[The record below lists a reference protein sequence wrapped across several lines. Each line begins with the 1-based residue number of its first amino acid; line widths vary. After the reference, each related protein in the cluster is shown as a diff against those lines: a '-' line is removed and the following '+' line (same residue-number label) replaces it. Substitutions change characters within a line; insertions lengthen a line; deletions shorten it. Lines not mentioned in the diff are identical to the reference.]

1 MDASQL
7 KNIVGELREGEVAT
21 IRFYGKITEESA
33 SRFNNE
39 FDYIESCRPS
49 LIRVLINCEG
59 GSVMH
64 GMSSY
69 ATIQNSK
76 IPTECVNEGMAA
88 SMGSIRWAAGTR
100 SLMRDYAILMIH
112 NPFLPSAGNWKSDD
126 MVAAFTRQISTI
138 YRKRFGL
145 SGKHVEAIMNGEAGR
160 DGTFFDCESAVKA
173 GIIPPDN
180 ILNTT
185 PQLRERVRVELSGLQ
200 DAAEIQ
206 TMMCRISAEADAPE
220 SGFKPSAQAQPT
232 LDQTITKDNEMSEQ
246 TKTSPEYSAVA
257 ATLGLKDG
265 FEPKDVMAR
274 ISELISVE
282 GKFKEK
288 EKELSDAQTVIA
300 GKDAAIQNLQTNLSE
315 VTASL
320 KVYQDKEAQ
329 EKKTRIEGMVAEAK
343 AEGKIAEADTQKWLE
358 MAEANAELT
367 ESILASIP
375 AREQI
380 TKEIAADP
388 ANVQAAADATKTAE
402 QKIAEKVTAVVGESF
417 EFKKIK

>member
-76 IPTECVNEGMAA
+76 VPTECINEGMAA
-88 SMGSIRWAAGTR
+88 SMGSILWAAGTR

-112 NPFLPSAGNWKSDD
+112 NPFLPSAGDSKADD
-126 MVAAFTRQISTI
+126 MVAAFTRQISII

-145 SGKHVEAIMNGEAGR
+145 SEKHVEAIMNGEAGR

-200 DAAEIQ
+200 NAAEIQ
-206 TMMCRISAEADAPE
+206 TMMCRISAEASAPE
-220 SGFKPSAQAQPT
+220 SGCKPSAQAQPT
-232 LDQTITKDNEMSEQ
+232 KP
-246 TKTSPEYSAVA
+246 SPEYSAVA

-282 GKFKEK
+282 GKFRDK

-300 GKDAAIQNLQTNLSE
+300 GKDAEIQNLQTNLSE

-329 EKKTRIEGMVAEAK
+329 EKKTRIEGMVAAAK

-388 ANVQAAADATKTAE
+388 ANVQAAAAATKTAE

>member
-7 KNIVGELREGEVAT
+7 KNIVGELHEGEPAT

-33 SRFNNE
+33 TRFNQE

-64 GMSSY
+64 GMSCY
-69 ATIQNSK
+69 ATIRNAAV
-76 IPTECVNEGMAA
+76 PTECINEGMAA
-88 SMGSIRWAAGTR
+88 SMGSVLWAAGTR

-112 NPFLPSAGNWKSDD
+112 NPFLPSGEDLKATD
-126 MVAAFTRQISTI
+126 MVLAFTRQISTI

-145 SGKHVEAIMNGEAGR
+145 SEKHVAAIMNGEAGK
-160 DGTFFDCESAVKA
+160 DGTFFDCEAAVKA
-173 GIIPPDN
+173 GIIPRDN

-185 PQLRERVRVELSGLQ
+185 PQLCERVRIELSGLQ
-200 DAAEIQ
+200 NASDIQ
-206 TMMCRISAEADAPE
+206 TMMCRINAQTSAPE
-220 SGFKPSAQAQPT
+220 YGCKPSFQTQPT
-232 LDQTITKDNEMSEQ
+232 LCQTITKDNEMSEQ

-257 ATLGLKDG
+257 ATLGLKEG

-274 ISELISVE
+274 ISHLISVE
-282 GKFKEK
+282 ARFKEK

-300 GKDAAIQNLQTNLSE
+300 GKDATIQNLQTNLTE

-320 KVYQDKEAQ
+320 KVFQDNAAQ
-329 EKKTRIEGMVAEAK
+329 QKKARIEGMVATAK
-343 AEGKIAEADTQKWLE
+343 AEGKIAEADTQKWLD
-358 MAEANAELT
+358 MAEANVELA

-380 TKEIAADP
+380 SRAIASDP
-388 ANVQAAADATKTAE
+388 ENVQAAADAAKSEQEKVAE
-402 QKIAEKVTAVVGESF
+402 KIAQVVGENF
-417 EFKKIK
+417 AFKSIG